1 MNCQKQRAI
10 NILLKAASKQKFLG
24 VCDVSD
30 VNGIDVGDGLGAIGG
45 GFDVVDLISFMA
57 VLFLRGCLWKTASSK
72 VEE

>member
-1 MNCQKQRAI
+1 M
-10 NILLKAASKQKFLG
+10 
-24 VCDVSD
+24 
-30 VNGIDVGDGLGAIGG
+30 NGIDVGDGLGAIGG